1 VTAEPEPADA
11 HPNPERDQARSQPE
25 RDAARS
31 QPERDVA
38 RSNPGLDVA
47 RSNLDRAL
55 TLIVLVLVAYRLAYH
70 ATYLGEVPFAHAT
83 FSDGAVYEQA
93 ARDILADPPLGREA
107 FYLQGAYAYFLALG
121 MSIRAWP
128 SLALLVQLG
137 LAFATLALFQR
148 SAIRLWG
155 RTAGLL
161 ASIALLGH
169 PILAFYENKY
179 LSAEL
184 GIAFNVATLA
194 AFVAV
199 LERGHQRRTL
209 AALGLG
215 IGSGLAILA
224 RPNMILALPFSLLAL
239 VALTEGAGEDW
250 QARLRASL
258 RPCAAL
264 VLGLGL
270 ALAPMA
276 ARNLAVT
283 GYPDVQPIHG
293 GGTSFFIGNNPKA
306 RGVWND
312 GVLVSARLGTE
323 SLELGIALD
332 IDPTLDDR
340 SRARAI
346 GAALYARSFAWIRAN
361 PGDWAVLELR
371 KLWLTIGDEPLTQ
384 DYDWLG
390 ERELL
395 PWAHRIGVSFSV
407 LLALAWLGAGA
418 SLRERARLPE
428 RGPLA
433 SPAARRALRWFLA
446 GQLVGPLAANL
457 LFFTSAQHR
466 LPLAIPL
473 ALLAGPGA
481 LVVVASVRDW
491 RAGQRGPLGIGW
503 VIVAALLLI
512 QGPWPRSRS
521 RAPSPVHYYN
531 LAMVQDAIGEPLD
544 ALHSL
549 DRALALRPEQPIF
562 LLARA
567 HLRYRFLDLDGAEAD
582 LAAIAAIAAR
592 EPVPAWLLTNA
603 EDEAQSIATTRRMPT
618 PPAAPVGAPTLPP
631 SP

>member
-1 VTAEPEPADA
+1 MAEPDPDPAG
-11 HPNPERDQARSQPE
+11 AR
-25 RDAARS
+25 AK
-31 QPERDVA
+31 V
-38 RSNPGLDVA
+38 
-47 RSNLDRAL
+47 DRGL

-93 ARDILADPPLGREA
+93 ARDILAHPPLGREP

-121 MSIRAWP
+121 MAIKAWP
-128 SLALLVQLG
+128 SLALLLQLL
-137 LAFATLALFQR
+137 LAFASLWLFQR
-148 SAIRLWG
+148 TAIRLWG

-184 GIAFNVATLA
+184 GIAFNVATFA

-199 LERGHQRRTL
+199 LERKPERRTL
-209 AALGLG
+209 AALGVGL
-215 IGSGLAILA
+215 GSGLAVLA

-239 VALTEGAGEDW
+239 VALTRGGGADW
-250 QARLRASL
+250 PARTRAAL

-276 ARNLAVT
+276 ARNLVVT
-283 GYPDVQPIHG
+283 GHPDVQPVHG

-312 GVLVSARLGTE
+312 GGLLSARLGTE
-323 SLELGIALD
+323 SLELAIALD
-332 IDPTLDDR
+332 IDPSLDDR
-340 SRARAI
+340 ERARVI
-346 GAALYARSFAWIRAN
+346 GKALYARSLAWMRAN

-371 KLWLTIGDEPLTQ
+371 KLWLVIGDEPLTQ

-407 LLALAWLGAGA
+407 LLALALLGAGA
-418 SLRERARLPE
+418 SLRERSRLPE
-428 RGPLA
+428 LGPLA
-433 SPAARRALRWFLA
+433 ATPAHRRALAWFIA

-481 LVVVASVRDW
+481 LVVVAVIRDW
-491 RAGQRGPLGIGW
+491 RAGQRRPLAARMGIGW
-503 VIVAALLLI
+503 VIVAVLLLI

-531 LAMVQDAIGEPLD
+531 LAMVQDAIGEPVT
-544 ALHSL
+544 ALRSL
-549 DRALALRPEQPIF
+549 DHALTLRPEQPIF
-562 LLARA
+562 LLRRA
-567 HLRYRFLDLDGAEAD
+567 HLRYRLLDLDGAEAD

-603 EDEAQSIATTRRMPT
+603 KDEAESIASARRLGT
-618 PPAAPVGAPTLPP
+618 LPAARAPAPRPL
-631 SP
+631 